1 MNNLDLSL
9 YLVTNNSEDEEKF
22 LNIIEESL
30 KGGVSVVQLR
40 EKKAETLDFYNLALK
55 VKEITQKYNVPL
67 IINDRIDIA
76 LAIDADG
83 VHVGQSDMPAKTARS
98 MIGEDK
104 ILGVSAANIKEA
116 KKAQRDSADYI
127 GVGAVYPTNTKDDAT
142 SVPKKELKEIVKS
155 VDIPVVAIGGITQEN
170 AHELNDCGIDG
181 LSVVKAALMKER
193 SSGADYQGALF
204 TDEELGIVAKEV
216 EAKWNKLLEKEKAN
230 RTVFAQRAMHPED
243 VAPEWEKTK
252 KALGDSKDVERFFT
266 ETSKRLNIGLE
277 PQEEGSYILNITTLP
292 VELRKQIAP
301 IVKTTKSGL
310 LKISFEYPPKQ
321 GYTFLQRSNP
331 VVTNF
336 ASYLLEGALS
346 PNTKSPAARCGAYL
360 SDKVSGEIITIY
372 LLRIRYQIKTTGSR
386 KILMA
391 EESVVLGIQGRSNP
405 KVIADDDVEKLLNG
419 KPTGNLSSE
428 KISEEVKNS
437 IEYYSSNKNVFDE
450 IAKVRAEQLAQDH
463 TSVRKATNI
472 DQKSVK
478 VEACLPCDLI
488 GVYVLLP
495 DEEL

>member
-155 VDIPVVAIGGITQEN
+155 VDIPVVAIGGITPEN
-170 AHELNDCGIDG
+170 AHELNDCEIDG
-181 LSVVKAALMKER
+181 LSVVSAIM
-193 SSGADYQGALF
+193 
-204 TDEELGIVAKEV
+204 
-216 EAKWNKLLEKEKAN
+216 EAKNPK
-230 RTVFAQRAMHPED
+230 
-243 VAPEWEKTK
+243 
-252 KALGDSKDVERFFT
+252 
-266 ETSKRLNIGLE
+266 
-277 PQEEGSYILNITTLP
+277 
-292 VELRKQIAP
+292 IA
-301 IVKTTKSGL
+301 SENL
-310 LKISFEYPPKQ
+310 LKEFK
-321 GYTFLQRSNP
+321 
-331 VVTNF
+331 
-336 ASYLLEGALS
+336 A
-346 PNTKSPAARCGAYL
+346 
-360 SDKVSGEIITIY
+360 
-372 LLRIRYQIKTTGSR
+372 
-386 KILMA
+386 
-391 EESVVLGIQGRSNP
+391 
-405 KVIADDDVEKLLNG
+405 
-419 KPTGNLSSE
+419 
-428 KISEEVKNS
+428 KNS
-437 IEYYSSNKNVFDE
+437 
-450 IAKVRAEQLAQDH
+450 
-463 TSVRKATNI
+463 
-472 DQKSVK
+472 
-478 VEACLPCDLI
+478 
-488 GVYVLLP
+488 
-495 DEEL
+495 